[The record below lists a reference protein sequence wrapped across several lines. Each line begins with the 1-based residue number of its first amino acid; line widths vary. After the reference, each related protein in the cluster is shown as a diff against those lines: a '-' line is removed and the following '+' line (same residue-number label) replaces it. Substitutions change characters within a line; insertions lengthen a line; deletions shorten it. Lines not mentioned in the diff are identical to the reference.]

1 MNLETVILIIAA
13 YLIGSIPTGIIVA
26 KIIGAPDPRTIG
38 SGNIGA
44 TNVGRAAGKAA
55 GIVTLIGDILK
66 GFLITSLAFYI
77 FGNSPTAVSIT
88 GLAVFLGHIYPIFLL
103 FKGGKGVATALG
115 VFLAIGALQA
125 LIAVILFAV
134 IVAIFRYVSLG
145 SMIAAV
151 SIPILFSLFEATI
164 LYALFAVL
172 IAVLIV
178 LKHSDNIKRLVNGTE
193 NKVGGKKTQN

>member
-44 TNVGRAAGKAA
+44 TNVGRTAGKAA
-55 GIVTLIGDILK
+55 GIITLIGDILK

-77 FGNSPTAVSIT
+77 LGNSPTAVSIT

-115 VFLAIGALQA
+115 VFLAIGPLQA
-125 LIAVILFAV
+125 IIAVILFAV

-151 SIPILFSLFEATI
+151 SIPILFSLFESTI
-164 LYALFAVL
+164 PYAPLAVI

-178 LKHSDNIKRLVNGTE
+178 FKHSDNIKRLVNGTE

>member
-1 MNLETVILIIAA
+1 MNLEVTIIAVIA
-13 YLIGSIPTGIIVA
+13 YLVGSIPTGIVIA
-26 KIIGAPDPRTIG
+26 KLMGAPDPRTTG

-44 TNVGRAAGKAA
+44 TNVGRTAGKTA
-55 GIVTLIGDILK
+55 GIITLIGDILK
-66 GFLITSLAFYI
+66 GFLIALLAFYI
-77 FGNSPTAVSIT
+77 FSNSPTAVSIT

-103 FKGGKGVATALG
+103 FKGP
-115 VFLAIGALQA
+115 LQA
-125 LIAVILFAV
+125 IIAVILFAV

-151 SIPILFSLFEATI
+151 SIPILFSLFESTI
-164 LYALFAVL
+164 PYAPLAVI

>member
-1 MNLETVILIIAA
+1 MNLEVIIIAIIA
-13 YLIGSIPTGIIVA
+13 YLVGSIPTGIVIA
-26 KIIGAPDPRTIG
+26 KLMGAPDPRST
-38 SGNIGA
+38 
-44 TNVGRAAGKAA
+44 GRGHIRAPNAGMTGGEGA
-55 GIVTLIGDILK
+55 GIITLIGDILK

-164 LYALFAVL
+164 PYVPLAVI

-178 LKHSDNIKRLVNGTE
+178 FKHSDNIKRLVNRTE